1 MNVKDV
7 IVMMLL
13 IIALI
18 SCEHECE
25 HDTTLVILANTTAY
39 MQVKAVKATDQSN
52 GGSQ

>member
-18 SCEHECE
+18 SCE